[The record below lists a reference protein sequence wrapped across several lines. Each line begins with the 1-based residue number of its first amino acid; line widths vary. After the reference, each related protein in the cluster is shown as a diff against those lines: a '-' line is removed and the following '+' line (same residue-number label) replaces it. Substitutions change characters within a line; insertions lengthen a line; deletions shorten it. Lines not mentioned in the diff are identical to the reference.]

1 MCPLLVVDNQSTLLI
16 IIILTTSVNK
26 NNYHLC
32 LSGRTADVSRVR
44 LLKKGDEAIS
54 ASEP

>member
-1 MCPLLVVDNQSTLLI
+1 MCPLLVVDNQSTVLI
-16 IIILTTSVNK
+16 IIILIRAVNK

-32 LSGRTADVSRVR
+32 LSGRTADVSRVG
-44 LLKKGDEAIS
+44 LPKKGDEAKS